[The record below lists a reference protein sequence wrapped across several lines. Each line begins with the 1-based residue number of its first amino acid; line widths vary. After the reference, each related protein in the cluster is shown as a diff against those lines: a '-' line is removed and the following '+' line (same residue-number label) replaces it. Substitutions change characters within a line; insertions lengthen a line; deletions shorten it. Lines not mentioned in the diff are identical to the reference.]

1 VGEVFGVAEAALTW
15 QADGVRLP
23 TATALA
29 LALAPEGA
37 DRSERLPISMEEGGR
52 WLAERP
58 WAQRVLRAVDARTAA
73 DWESKGDVVIQAS
86 GVWQRYVA
94 PATSTLALHDVALS
108 VSEGELVAIV
118 GANGSGKTSLLRT
131 LTGLLVPERGEV
143 AIAGVN
149 LRRAS
154 ARQVAGLVAHV
165 FQNPEAG
172 FLADTVEDELAYGPR
187 ALGWSESEISRHTR
201 ARFSIVLDWHPS
213 PARTRSR

>member
-1 VGEVFGVAEAALTW
+1 
-15 QADGVRLP
+15 
-23 TATALA
+23 
-29 LALAPEGA
+29 
-37 DRSERLPISMEEGGR
+37 
-52 WLAERP
+52 
-58 WAQRVLRAVDARTAA
+58 
-73 DWESKGDVVIQAS
+73 
-86 GVWQRYVA
+86 
-94 PATSTLALHDVALS
+94 VALS

-187 ALGWSESEISRHTR
+187 ALGWSESEISRQTR